1 MRDKNP
7 IDDFFKEA
15 LYNASVE
22 PPAHLAEAVIGA
34 VRRKK
39 RAGLWYQRRSTWILL
54 CVLLGTGAAYDAYH
68 AYMKRSPR
76 AGQSVAE
83 TRVPSSARST
93 VAPSAAPG
101 NTAPENARADEMK
114 VDRGTAAEERSI
126 ARSAPSVLRTGS
138 TKTEGAVRHEGAD
151 TTHYYTDDP
160 RTGEQKASDLAKDD
174 AAQDTES
181 ASSAAR
187 AYDNERQE
195 EPVTLLM
202 PLVHTW
208 NKPSTSLLPARPVDH
223 RTAGSDLW
231 VGINTAPYASHY
243 LWSGGPV
250 ELNKAMNKAEAWT
263 STIGIGAMLG
273 RTWRSGGELAAG
285 VEHERSEQAYYHRAT
300 VVEQERVVETQ
311 LVVLNNTVYY
321 SNTDT
326 VITERPTQRVS
337 EGRDQRT
344 TWRVPIEG
352 AWRTAVGRFVFGARA
367 GVAAEFTRVVSASSL
382 TYVERQSAISSVPLD
397 RTSIAR
403 RYPVSAVGIVGVDLG
418 LVLHERWM
426 VCATPLYMHG
436 LFSISEGG
444 ALHASP
450 ERTGIRFQIRYMLR

>member
-7 IDDFFKEA
+7 IDDLFREA
-15 LYNASVE
+15 LFSASVE
-22 PPAHLAEAVIGA
+22 PPAHLAEAVLGA
-34 VRRKK
+34 ARRKK
-39 RAGLWYQRRSTWILL
+39 RAGLWYQRRYTWLL
-54 CVLLGTGAAYDAYH
+54 FLVLVVGATAYQLTKSYTPDA
-68 AYMKRSPR
+68 SL
-76 AGQSVAE
+76 AGHSLAEKKVPSE
-83 TRVPSSARST
+83 TRSSYA
-93 VAPSAAPG
+93 AAPAQG
-101 NTAPENARADEMK
+101 NGEPESELAGRSVVESS
-114 VDRGTAAEERSI
+114 TAAEQATPRSGP
-126 ARSAPSVLRTGS
+126 AVLRTGS
-138 TKTEGAVRHEGAD
+138 AKNEGAVRYDGAD
-151 TTHYYTDDP
+151 ATHHYNRGASTAEQ
-160 RTGEQKASDLAKDD
+160 RTSDLAKLDS
-174 AAQDTES
+174 AQDTES
-181 ASSAAR
+181 ASLSAQ
-187 AYDNERQE
+187 AYDHDRHE
-195 EPVTLLM
+195 EPVSLLK
-202 PLVHTW
+202 PLAHAW
-208 NKPSTSLLPARPVDH
+208 NNPSASLLPARPLDH

-250 ELNKAMNKAEAWT
+250 ELNNAMNKAEAWT
-263 STIGIGAMLG
+263 STIGIGAMFG

-382 TYVERQSAISSVPLD
+382 TYDERQSAIYSAPLD
-397 RTSIAR
+397 QTSIAR
-403 RYPVSAVGIVGVDLG
+403 RYPVNAIGLVGVDLG
-418 LVLHERWM
+418 LLLHERWM

-450 ERTGIRFQIRYMLR
+450 ERTGIRFQLRYMLR